1 MSGLQT
7 YQDNLDYIMGENG
20 NFTEQAVYDP
30 SGLDEIIY
38 GVFDVVDYRADKDA
52 SGNQKKVS
60 RAHFVVSQAPDFDIY
75 SEKELHLVE
84 RGETYKIS
92 YIEKDIN
99 GVQKIWLF

>member
-7 YQDNLDYIMGENG
+7 YQDNLDYIIGENG

-38 GVFDVVDYRADKDA
+38 GIFDLVDYRADKDS
-52 SGNQKKVS
+52 SGNQKKQS
-60 RAHFVVSQAPDFDIY
+60 RAHFVVSSAPDFDIY
-75 SEKELHLVE
+75 SEKFLHLVE
-84 RGETYKIS
+84 RGETYQIS
-92 YIEKDIN
+92 YIEKDLN